1 MVYFVRGK
9 VRLFL
14 VLIFFYFPRRPPITE
29 FRFLSGERFKFVYL
43 QVSRGNLIYLNT
55 FNNTAPDHKMKI
67 VRLKKR

>member
-14 VLIFFYFPRRPPITE
+14 VLIFYFPRRPPIAE
-29 FRFLSGERFKFVYL
+29 FRFISGERIKFVYL
-43 QVSRGNLIYLNT
+43 QVSSGNLIYLNT